1 MTATRANLPL
11 SSQERGSGGE
21 VRPTG
26 EVTGLHAAIRLRRG
40 RFSLDAALAAPA
52 GVTALLGPSGAGKS
66 LTLQA
71 IAGLTPIEAGRVTLN
86 GRALADTQ
94 AGVALPPRLRRVGYV
109 PQSYALFPHLSVASN
124 IAYGLPRAVDGA
136 ARAKRVADLLAL
148 GRLAGYEGRRPRD
161 LSGGE
166 AQRVAVL
173 RALAAEP
180 EALLLDEPFS
190 ALDAPTRAAV
200 RDDLAALIAASGLPT
215 LLVTHDLAEARALA
229 SRLALMVDGRVIVEG
244 PTAEALSAP
253 PTLRAARLLGWPASL
268 RVASYEMADG
278 AALVTLACGQR
289 LALDA
294 SAVAPGLAHTP
305 IASSAALALRP
316 ERLTI
321 AHAADATDNDHA
333 DAPGSGA
340 KLRGVAGPV
349 RDDGGA
355 VSLPV
360 ALDGAG
366 AESLA
371 IALTPREWA
380 ALALSPGERLTL
392 RPLPGALRLVARED
406 AP

>member
-1 MTATRANLPL
+1 MTATHINPPL
-11 SSQERGSGGE
+11 SPWERGPGGAA
-21 VRPTG
+21 
-26 EVTGLHAAIRLRRG
+26 GLHATIRLRRG
-40 RFSLDAALAAPA
+40 RFTLDAALAAPA

-71 IAGLTPIEAGRVTLN
+71 IAGLTPIEAGRVMLN

-94 AGVALPPRLRRVGYV
+94 TDIALPPRMRRVGYV
-109 PQSYALFPHLSVASN
+109 PQSYALFPHLSVANN
-124 IAYGLPRAVDGA
+124 IAYGLPRELDRA

-148 GRLAGYEGRRPRD
+148 GRLEGYENRRPRD

-200 RDDLAALIAASGLPT
+200 RDDLAALIAASGLPA
-215 LLVTHDLAEARALA
+215 LLVTHDLAEARTLA
-229 SRLALMVDGRVIVEG
+229 SRLALLVDGRVVVEG
-244 PTAEALSAP
+244 PTAEALAAP
-253 PTLRAARLLGWPASL
+253 PTLRAARLLGWSAALP
-268 RVASYEMADG
+268 VAGYEMADG

-294 SAVAPGLAHTP
+294 SAVAPDLRHTP
-305 IASSAALALRP
+305 SAASVALALRP

-321 AHAADATDNDHA
+321 ARGAADEDEEREP
-333 DAPGSGA
+333 APRA
-340 KLRGVAGPV
+340 ALRGMIGLV

-355 VSLPV
+355 ISLLV
-360 ALDGAG
+360 TLDGAG
-366 AESLA
+366 AEPLPLA
-371 IALTPREWA
+371 LNPREWA
-380 ALALSPGERLTL
+380 ALALSPGERVTL

>member
-1 MTATRANLPL
+1 MTATRADLPL
-11 SSQERGSGGE
+11 SSQERGAGGE
-21 VRPTG
+21 VRSTA
-26 EVTGLHAAIRLRRG
+26 VGLHAAIRLRRG
-40 RFSLDAALAAPA
+40 RFTLDAALTAPA
-52 GVTALLGPSGAGKS
+52 GITALLGPSGAGKS

-86 GRALADTQ
+86 GRALAGAQ
-94 AGVALPPRLRRVGYV
+94 AGVTLPPRLRRVGYV
-109 PQSYALFPHLSVASN
+109 PQSYALFPHLNVASN
-124 IAYGLPRAVDGA
+124 IAYGLPRALNGA

-200 RDDLAALIAASGLPT
+200 RDDLVALIAASGLPT

-229 SRLALMVDGRVIVEG
+229 SRLALLVDGRVVVEG
-244 PTAEALSAP
+244 PTAGALSSP

-268 RVASYEMADG
+268 RVTSYEMADG

-294 SAVAPGLAHTP
+294 SAVALGLAHTP
-305 IASSAALALRP
+305 IASSTALALRP
-316 ERLTI
+316 ERLSI
-321 AHAADATDNDHA
+321 ARAADGADEDLAGAPAAGAT
-333 DAPGSGA
+333 
-340 KLRGVAGPV
+340 LQGVVELV
-349 RDDGGA
+349 RDDGGV

-360 ALDGAG
+360 TLDGVG

-371 IALTPREWA
+371 LALTPREWA
-380 ALALSPGERLTL
+380 ALALSPGERVSLS
-392 RPLPGALRLVARED
+392 PLPGALRLVARED